1 MDDSI
6 DDDTNNENNP
16 TDTHAQSNI
25 VSMMSLVYNI
35 IQDDRENSISN
46 AFSNPLLF
54 NPYLLNMVLNPQMLE
69 GLDTFTQQNPNNIL
83 QESLYDRNPIR
94 NVVDENVIHDTLI
107 SKKYTD
113 IFDKDEHNRCAISL
127 EYFSDSDDV
136 IQLPCNH
143 CFFVDQI
150 MQWLTTESCECP
162 ICRYKL
168 DSVEKRVTDVQDVES
183 NEGDVSDDVES
194 DESIPE
200 LDGYIS
206 EENITEEN
214 NINYDQH
221 IPIYIRRISNF
232 IPDHA
237 EDCDSSDID

>member
-6 DDDTNNENNP
+6 DDDTNNENIP
-16 TDTHAQSNI
+16 TDTNAQSNI
-25 VSMMSLVYNI
+25 VSMMNLVYNI

-46 AFSNPLLF
+46 VFSNPLLF

-69 GLDTFTQQNPNNIL
+69 GLDTFTQQNSNNIL

-94 NVVDENVIHDTLI
+94 NVVDDNIIHGTLI

-113 IFDKDEHNRCAISL
+113 IFDKDGHNRCAITL
-127 EYFSDSDDV
+127 EYFNDDDDV

-143 CFFVDQI
+143 CFFVDPI

-168 DSVEKRVTDVQDVES
+168 DSVEKRVTDVES

-206 EENITEEN
+206 EEN

-237 EDCDSSDID
+237 EDCDSSDLD

>member
-6 DDDTNNENNP
+6 DDDTNNENIP
-16 TDTHAQSNI
+16 TDTNAQSNI
-25 VSMMSLVYNI
+25 VSMMNLVYNI

-46 AFSNPLLF
+46 VFSNPLLF

-69 GLDTFTQQNPNNIL
+69 GLDTFTQQNSNNIL

-94 NVVDENVIHDTLI
+94 NVVDDNIIHGTLI

-113 IFDKDEHNRCAISL
+113 IFDKDGHNRCAITL
-127 EYFSDSDDV
+127 EYFNDDDDV

-143 CFFVDQI
+143 CFFVEPI

-168 DSVEKRVTDVQDVES
+168 DSVEKRVTDVES

-206 EENITEEN
+206 EEN

>member
-6 DDDTNNENNP
+6 DDDTNNENIP
-16 TDTHAQSNI
+16 TDTNAQSNI
-25 VSMMSLVYNI
+25 VSMMNLVYNI

-46 AFSNPLLF
+46 VFSNPLLF

-69 GLDTFTQQNPNNIL
+69 GLDTFTQQNSNNIL

-94 NVVDENVIHDTLI
+94 NVVDDNIIHGTLI

-113 IFDKDEHNRCAISL
+113 IFDKDGHNRCAITL
-127 EYFSDSDDV
+127 EYFNDDDDV

-143 CFFVDQI
+143 CFFVDPI

-168 DSVEKRVTDVQDVES
+168 DSVEKRVTDVES

-237 EDCDSSDID
+237 EDCDSSDLD

>member
-6 DDDTNNENNP
+6 DDDTNNENIP
-16 TDTHAQSNI
+16 TDTNAQSNI

-46 AFSNPLLF
+46 VFSNPLLF

-69 GLDTFTQQNPNNIL
+69 GLDTFTQQNSNNIL

-94 NVVDENVIHDTLI
+94 NVVDDNIIHGTLI

-113 IFDKDEHNRCAISL
+113 IFDKDGHNRCAITL
-127 EYFSDSDDV
+127 EYFNDDDDV

-143 CFFVDQI
+143 CFFVDPI

-168 DSVEKRVTDVQDVES
+168 DSVEKRVTDVES

>member
-1 MDDSI
+1 
-6 DDDTNNENNP
+6 
-16 TDTHAQSNI
+16 
-25 VSMMSLVYNI
+25 
-35 IQDDRENSISN
+35 
-46 AFSNPLLF
+46 
-54 NPYLLNMVLNPQMLE
+54 
-69 GLDTFTQQNPNNIL
+69 
-83 QESLYDRNPIR
+83 
-94 NVVDENVIHDTLI
+94 
-107 SKKYTD
+107 
-113 IFDKDEHNRCAISL
+113 
-127 EYFSDSDDV
+127 
-136 IQLPCNH
+136 
-143 CFFVDQI
+143 

-168 DSVEKRVTDVQDVES
+168 DSVEKRVTDVES